1 MMYLARCKIDDRGRL
16 TLPKSFIKANNLDSY
31 TRVYIQTM
39 YNTENC
45 VKLVFRGKPGEEDEK
60 KQEGG

>member
-1 MMYLARCKIDDRGRL
+1 MMYLARCTIDKRGRL

-45 VKLVFRGKPGEEDEK
+45 VKLVFKSTLQGVDHEQDNN
-60 KQEGG
+60 

>member
-1 MMYLARCKIDDRGRL
+1 MMYLAKCKIDDRGRL
-16 TLPKSFIKANNLDSY
+16 TLPNSFIKANNLDSY

-45 VKLVFRGKPGEEDEK
+45 VKLVFRGKDDG
-60 KQEGG
+60 QQQNNQ